1 MVAQRGE
8 GYQAGEGKGR
18 DLSIAGIASV
28 YGVWLIYAAGV
39 KYLFLSMVL
48 YAPGLL
54 FYLWAKKEH
63 GEKPFKGAE
72 AALAAIIVVLGAI
85 AAYELITGQLT
96 L

>member
-1 MVAQRGE
+1 MA
-8 GYQAGEGKGR
+8 
-18 DLSIAGIASV
+18 DLRRWCEVSV
-28 YGVWLIYAAGV
+28 PVDGAVR
-39 KYLFLSMVL
+39 
-48 YAPGLL
+48 PGLL